1 MSKIADLSPDP
12 RNANKG
18 TDRGLDM
25 LKTSLREYGAG
36 RSLLLDKHG
45 VVIAG
50 NKTLEAAAS
59 VGIERVRVVETD
71 GTEIIAVKRIDLDLS
86 EDARAKALAV
96 ADNRVAE
103 IGLSWDAEV
112 LDELSASHV
121 ELSHLFTNEELAL
134 IVLDAQDAMSANN
147 HQSNDEDQP
156 SPSGA
161 PVISYT
167 IVFDNELQQADWFDF
182 LKRVKADYSGHHTIA
197 SRIMQFVKDRS

>member
-1 MSKIADLSPDP
+1 MSKITDLSPDP

-18 TDRGLDM
+18 TERGLDM

-71 GTEIIAVKRIDLDLS
+71 GTEIIAVKRIDLDLA

-96 ADNRVAE
+96 ADNRVSE
-103 IGLSWDAEV
+103 VGLAWDAEV
-112 LDELSASHV
+112 LNELSASHV

-134 IVLDAQDAMSANN
+134 MVLDAQDAAPTYN
-147 HQSNDEDQP
+147 HTLEDEEP
-156 SPSGA
+156 SSSSGA

-167 IVFDNELQQADWFDF
+167 IVFDSELQQADWFDF
-182 LKRVKADYSGHHTIA
+182 LKRVKTDYSGHNTIA
-197 SRIMQFVKDRS
+197 SRIVQFVKDLS